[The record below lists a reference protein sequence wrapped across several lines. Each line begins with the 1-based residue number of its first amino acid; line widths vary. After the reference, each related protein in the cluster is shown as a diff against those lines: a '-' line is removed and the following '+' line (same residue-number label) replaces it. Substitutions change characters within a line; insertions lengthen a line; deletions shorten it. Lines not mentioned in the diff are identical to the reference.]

1 MDINDYSN
9 RLNQA
14 RTRFSDAQQE
24 LKENYNNDIERLE
37 ELHAKRE
44 ENQRE
49 NYLKQKLNSE
59 EESAARIN
67 RYDKDLKQELATR
80 TERYNKGLEGER
92 KQFNEDRKR
101 LMDDYNQKLD
111 SISKSFE
118 TSSTEKDK
126 LHALYKDNM
135 TERYEEG
142 LSIRE
147 KDFNEK
153 LATMQSTATEKIND
167 YRDLTTRE
175 KKKLISDFGNERKQ
189 LVQDASIAR
198 NKANSRHQ
206 VEMERL
212 REAAKQNE
220 TTLKN
225 NFDSANT
232 SLRQT
237 KNAQIEGQR
246 ETFENLSK
254 DIMDRNQAELIK
266 LNRQNKAEKRDL
278 ERDFASNRLS
288 LERRTNALV
297 NEGRGNKIEDT
308 EKNLKSQHAIQVR
321 NLKDTIEANNYIQNK
336 QNERLAQGHSEELKK
351 LESRHEQAIDE
362 KDAEIRKVRETDIAA
377 VKKELGDYQERM
389 TKRNRDIAMES
400 EANQVKAR
408 RNLTDTL
415 DRQRTEFGREINKIN
430 LSNQQALSNVRDE
443 MAKEQSKFIEKTRRE
458 VHHDRED
465 LKDELRT
472 NFAKKE
478 ESLNKQIEMERSEK
492 MKMEEAYQKKIDV
505 LTTKSAKEL
514 EKLKIIENERRIE
527 EKRAA
532 NQQMLEQQREFEKTL
547 SSLRREFDRRLSRAK
562 SNSDIRAAKLTQ
574 KYEAQVKREREEH
587 SATMDRQNRMMTENY
602 NRLLHKTNMERDN
615 LINQYELKI
624 EKLREANRLAKEIE
638 ATRPYNQNE
647 A

>member
-142 LSIRE
+142 LSMRE

-288 LERRTNALV
+288 LERRTNALI

-308 EKNLKSQHAIQVR
+308 EKNLRSQHAIQVR

>member
-44 ENQRE
+44 ESQRE

-135 TERYEEG
+135 TERYEDG
-142 LSIRE
+142 LSMRE

-153 LATMQSTATEKIND
+153 LGKMQSTATEKIND

-288 LERRTNALV
+288 LERRTNALI

-351 LESRHEQAIDE
+351 FESRHEQAIDE
-362 KDAEIRKVRETDIAA
+362 KDAEIRKMRETDIAA
-377 VKKELGDYQERM
+377 VKKELGDYQEM
-389 TKRNRDIAMES
+389 MGKRNREIAMES

-532 NQQMLEQQREFEKTL
+532 NQQMLEQQREFEKTI
-547 SSLRREFDRRLSRAK
+547 SSLRRDFDRRLSRAK
-562 SNSDIRAAKLTQ
+562 SNSDIRVAKITQ

>member
-44 ENQRE
+44 ESQRE

-135 TERYEEG
+135 TERYEDG
-142 LSIRE
+142 LSMRE

-153 LATMQSTATEKIND
+153 LGKMQSTATEKIND

-288 LERRTNALV
+288 LERRTNALI

-377 VKKELGDYQERM
+377 VKKELGDYQEKM
-389 TKRNRDIAMES
+389 SKRNRDIAMEN

-478 ESLNKQIEMERSEK
+478 ESLTKQIEMEKSEK

-532 NQQMLEQQREFEKTL
+532 NQQMLEQQREFEKTI
-547 SSLRREFDRRLSRAK
+547 SSLRRDFDRRLSRAK
-562 SNSDIRAAKLTQ
+562 SNSDIRVAKITQ

>member
-44 ENQRE
+44 ESQRE

-135 TERYEEG
+135 TERYEDG
-142 LSIRE
+142 LSMRE

-153 LATMQSTATEKIND
+153 LGKMQSTATEKIND

-288 LERRTNALV
+288 LERRTNALI

-351 LESRHEQAIDE
+351 FESRHEQAIDE
-362 KDAEIRKVRETDIAA
+362 KDAEIRKMRETDIAA
-377 VKKELGDYQERM
+377 VKKELGDYQEM
-389 TKRNRDIAMES
+389 MGKRNREIAMES

-532 NQQMLEQQREFEKTL
+532 NQQMLEQQREFEKTI

-562 SNSDIRAAKLTQ
+562 SNSDIRVAKITQ

-602 NRLLHKTNMERDN
+602 NSLLHKTNMERDN

>member
-142 LSIRE
+142 LSMRE

-288 LERRTNALV
+288 LERRTNALI

-389 TKRNRDIAMES
+389 TKRNRDIAMEN

>member
-44 ENQRE
+44 ESQRE

-135 TERYEEG
+135 TERYEDG
-142 LSIRE
+142 LSMRE

-153 LATMQSTATEKIND
+153 LGKMQSTATEKIND

-288 LERRTNALV
+288 LERRTNALI

-377 VKKELGDYQERM
+377 VKKELGDYQEKM
-389 TKRNRDIAMES
+389 SKRNRDIAMEN

-478 ESLNKQIEMERSEK
+478 ESLTKQIEMEKSEK
-492 MKMEEAYQKKIDV
+492 MKMEEAYQNKIDV

-532 NQQMLEQQREFEKTL
+532 NQQMLEQQREFEKTI
-547 SSLRREFDRRLSRAK
+547 SSLRRDFDRRLSRAK
-562 SNSDIRAAKLTQ
+562 SNSDIRVAKITQ

>member
-142 LSIRE
+142 LSMRE

-288 LERRTNALV
+288 LERRTNALI

-308 EKNLKSQHAIQVR
+308 EKNLRSQHAIQVR

-478 ESLNKQIEMERSEK
+478 ESLNKQIEMEKSEK

>member
-44 ENQRE
+44 ESQRE

-135 TERYEEG
+135 TERYEDG
-142 LSIRE
+142 LSMRE

-153 LATMQSTATEKIND
+153 LGKMQSTATEKIND

-288 LERRTNALV
+288 LERRTNALI

-351 LESRHEQAIDE
+351 FESRHEQAIDE
-362 KDAEIRKVRETDIAA
+362 KDAEIRKMRETDIAA
-377 VKKELGDYQERM
+377 VKKELGDYQEM
-389 TKRNRDIAMES
+389 MGKRNREIAMES

-532 NQQMLEQQREFEKTL
+532 NQQMLEQQREFEKTI

-562 SNSDIRAAKLTQ
+562 SNSDIRVAKITQ

>member
-142 LSIRE
+142 LSMRE

-288 LERRTNALV
+288 LERRTNALI